1 VKLHGLT
8 PLQHQ
13 ICEEIWSM
21 DTQEQLTSWFNGLPR
36 SIQAQALSMMH
47 LITIEA
53 IEEEGITDMSH
64 AQAVIDRA
72 RRG

>member
-1 VKLHGLT
+1 
-8 PLQHQ
+8 
-13 ICEEIWSM
+13 M

-53 IEEEGITDMSH
+53 IDEEGITDMSQ